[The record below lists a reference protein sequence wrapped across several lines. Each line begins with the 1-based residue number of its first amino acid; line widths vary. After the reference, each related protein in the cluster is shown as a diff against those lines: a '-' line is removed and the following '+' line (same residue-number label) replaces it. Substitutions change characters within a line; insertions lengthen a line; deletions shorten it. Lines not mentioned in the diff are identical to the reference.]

1 MWIKICLFEEN
12 QNIVIWQK
20 FNSHYL
26 FWWSCILKF
35 FGHYELG
42 SSCNCFIKNDNS
54 KTMSL
59 KMLQNQLPV
68 HLILILVRNE
78 TFCTPP
84 PLSWRLLNTQLL
96 VNYKLNSWMPSTIS
110 GVNTIWMFP
119 ISCYILGLKIPML
132 EVVTLL
138 ILFQDGMALNT
149 QCFQYALLE
158 FTSTGKSTSHSSL
171 QFIIS

>member
-1 MWIKICLFEEN
+1 MNLDPHATVSSKMIIPKQCHWKCCKINFLFT
-12 QNIVIWQK
+12 W
-20 FNSHYL
+20 YW
-26 FWWSCILKF
+26 FWSEMKHF
-35 FGHYELG
+35 A
-42 SSCNCFIKNDNS
+42 
-54 KTMSL
+54 
-59 KMLQNQLPV
+59 P
-68 HLILILVRNE
+68 
-78 TFCTPP
+78 PP